1 MSNQDKL
8 KVALKDFTWLGVKR
22 ITWVYAAD
30 PEPVQDGGDDPIYMV
45 EVSLAVTLVSGEWL
59 DITSS
64 TYCDDLED
72 VIGTLYGL
80 DDYRVIGSSDKL
92 EARLN
97 LETIGVAM
105 FEYMEEYAQEGNK
118 NEGEQTVVEIW

>member
-22 ITWVYAAD
+22 ITWVYSAD
-30 PEPVQDGGDDPIYMV
+30 PEPVGEDDEQLYMV
-45 EVSLAVTLVSGEWL
+45 QVSLTITLINGEWL
-59 DITSS
+59 DIASF
-64 TYCDDLED
+64 TYCEDLED
-72 VIGTLYGL
+72 IIGTLYGL
-80 DDYRVIGSSDKL
+80 DDYQVIGSSNKL

-97 LETIGVAM
+97 LETIGEAM
-105 FEYMEEYAQEGNK
+105 FEYMEEYAQAGNK